1 MPDDLS
7 PLLSWTFISETGFPK
22 DVDKMLIDGEH
33 AVAAYRTLRDVAIF
47 TDKRII
53 VRDSQGLTGTKTEIY
68 TLPYS
73 SINMYSSENAG
84 IIDFNAELELWTRA
98 GHITINLKKGVDIR
112 KLDRLIATGMLR
124 KH

>member
-84 IIDFNAELELWTRA
+84 IIDFNAELELWPRA

-112 KLDRLIATGMLR
+112 KLDRLIATGLL
-124 KH
+124 K

>member
-22 DVDKMLIDGEH
+22 DVDKMVIDGEH

-112 KLDRLIATGMLR
+112 KLDRLIATGML
-124 KH
+124 K

>member
-7 PLLSWTFISETGFPK
+7 PLLSWTFISETGIPK

-73 SINMYSSENAG
+73 RINMYSSENAG
-84 IIDFNAELELWTRA
+84 IIDINAEIELWTRA

-112 KLDRLIATGMLR
+112 KLDRLIATGLL
-124 KH
+124 K

>member
-7 PLLSWTFISETGFPK
+7 PLLSWTFISETGIPK

-84 IIDFNAELELWTRA
+84 IIDKLTYVSSAGGAFLEWMEGKTLPGVA
-98 GHITINLKKGVDIR
+98 ALMSAKK
-112 KLDRLIATGMLR
+112 AA
-124 KH
+124 